1 MFRMVMLPV
10 LIGVLSLLTA
20 VLTPGRGAWAQSAA
34 GQEEEPELRA
44 DEVVVTA
51 SRLADV
57 IEELK
62 RVPGQVYVITSQ
74 EIQKQNART
83 VQDALRQVPGLVQFN
98 QVGNPF
104 QPTVDLRGFNSQP
117 SPGISVFVD
126 GVRINDPDSN
136 AVNFDLIPI
145 QDVERIEVLPGA
157 TAIFGAN
164 AIGGVIN
171 IITRR
176 GGRTPQATGEAA
188 WGNYDHYRLRS
199 SVSGPVKDFDY
210 YVSGTWDRESGSRDF
225 SDGRV
230 TSFTGKI
237 GYRPSE
243 ATNLSLTYGYVNDH
257 LEQAG
262 TLPLDLLHLDRK
274 ANLSPTD
281 FSATEQSN
289 LTFQGRQSLPWGFSL
304 AGNAYYR
311 QTSRELQTVGLGNES
326 RATTDTDTSGG
337 LVQISNE
344 IQKWGRRNLLS
355 AGVELSH
362 SGVNS
367 ATNSFFSG
375 LFGGTFASRRLI
387 DQDVLGLY
395 AQDSLDILPNLTLTG
410 ALRYDVTKYQFEDE
424 IDPGNNGDRNFYGLT
439 PRAGITYTP
448 WGFVTLYANY
458 GEGFR
463 VPTTDELFAFGGPL
477 GSSNPNLQPVKSRTY
492 VAGLRLRPLGW
503 LEMTAAFFLTDV
515 RDEIV
520 FVPDPTDPTGFTG
533 QNQNAPQSRR
543 QGVEIGAMLRPHERV
558 DIQLNYSYTDARYRS
573 QAANIN
579 AGDRVALVPLH
590 RVYGRLAVRPLE
602 GLELSVDGTYVGRQ
616 VLLGNETNETQF
628 RIQDYFVLNA
638 QASYTWKFLTLFVQG
653 FNLTDAEYET
663 YGIYTLD
670 PRTFTNGVFLMP
682 APGVNFLAGLRI
694 QFKDYY

>member
-1 MFRMVMLPV
+1 M
-10 LIGVLSLLTA
+10 
-20 VLTPGRGAWAQSAA
+20 
-34 GQEEEPELRA
+34 
-44 DEVVVTA
+44 
-51 SRLADV
+51 
-57 IEELK
+57 
-62 RVPGQVYVITSQ
+62 
-74 EIQKQNART
+74 
-83 VQDALRQVPGLVQFN
+83 
-98 QVGNPF
+98 
-104 QPTVDLRGFNSQP
+104 RGFNAQP
-117 SPGISVFVD
+117 NPGISVFVD

-136 AVNFDLIPI
+136 FVNFDLIPI

-157 TAIFGAN
+157 TAVFGAN
-164 AIGGVIN
+164 ALGGVIN
-171 IITRR
+171 VITRR

-188 WGNYDHYRLRS
+188 WGSYNHYRLRG

-210 YVSGTWDRESGSRDF
+210 YVSGTLDRESGYRDF

-230 TSFTGKI
+230 SAFTGKV
-237 GYRPSE
+237 GYRPSD
-243 ATNLSLTYGYVNDH
+243 ATDLSLALGYVNDR

-262 TLPLDLLHLDRK
+262 TLPLDVLDRDRK
-274 ANLSPTD
+274 ANISPTD

-289 LTFQGRQSLPWGFSL
+289 LTFQGRQRLPWGFSL

-311 QTSRELQTVGLGNES
+311 QTSRDLQTVGLGNES

-344 IQKWGRRNLLS
+344 LQKWGRRNLFS

-367 ATNSFFSG
+367 ATNSFFPG
-375 LFGGTFASRRLI
+375 PFGGTFASRRLI

-395 AQDSLDILPNLTLTG
+395 VQDSLDILPNLTLTG
-410 ALRYDVTKYQFEDE
+410 ALRYDVTEYQFEDE

-439 PRAGITYTP
+439 PRTGITYTP

-477 GSSNPNLQPVKSRTY
+477 GSSNPNLQPVESRTY
-492 VAGLRLRPLGW
+492 EAGLRLRPLGW
-503 LEMTAAFFLTDV
+503 LEMTAAYFLTDV

-533 QNQNAPQSRR
+533 QNQNAPKSRR
-543 QGVEIGAMLRPHERV
+543 QGVEFSALLRPHERV
-558 DIQLNYSYTDARYRS
+558 DVQLNYSYTDARYRT
-573 QAANIN
+573 QAGSIN

-602 GLELSVDGTYVGRQ
+602 GLELSLDGTYVGRQ
-616 VLLGNETNETQF
+616 VFLGNETNETQF
-628 RIQDYFVLNA
+628 RIQDYFLLNV
-638 QASYTWKFLTLFVQG
+638 QASYTWKFLTLFVRG

-663 YGIYTLD
+663 YGIYALD